1 MKRCWLITALLF
13 CAFFAFADTADDAA
27 AVNNAIRQ
35 GNCAFLY
42 EYINSKN
49 ADSVLEAK
57 AKRAIDLYSTEDTKA
72 ASYRTDTI
80 HLKVGSVP
88 ANLLEKVSQDPET
101 NLKELVSYLIK
112 GASDN
117 FARVKVL
124 HDWICYNIDYDT
136 DLFFKDSSKKQN
148 YCEVLQTRK
157 AISTGF
163 SALMKEMCTLAGFE
177 CVSIDGFAKGYG
189 YNGHLSETVE
199 HSWNAVNIESK
210 WYLIDVTWDTGY
222 LERKAFIRCYS
233 SEYLF
238 LDSRS
243 FLYTHLPKEDA
254 FQFYA
259 PVVSASQFEKEP
271 KLEGKFFDYG
281 FSLLDNKLAFFNKID
296 SEFSFEL
303 KCKTPKAYMA
313 TTLFTKNGQ
322 IVENAT
328 WLNKRAGI
336 ITPIVDVPDNSEYK
350 ARFYMQSKRPFPFS
364 VDIKTVEEVYL
375 PKLQQEYLEK
385 HLTLAELEIFKDAF
399 YKVQRNGKYY
409 YADDPFDTKKLRTV
423 TKIFDL
429 LYPKGTVFTEEIFS
443 FYVSSADSYEG
454 YGSDNLRYPFQERE
468 FRTSANTNLVSP
480 VTGCLKQG
488 ETYKF
493 EVQTSD
499 YTNFYILLPDS
510 VKWSKK
516 NLQTELYELEFQI
529 PSGLSALTIYNTSR
543 KALFTFKVEP

>member
-1 MKRCWLITALLF
+1 MKKYCLIIILF
-13 CAFFAFADTADDAA
+13 FCIFLVFADDAD

-35 GNCAFLY
+35 GNCAFLFD
-42 EYINSKN
+42 YINSKN

-57 AKRAIDLYSTEDTKA
+57 AKRAIDLYSAEDTKA

-88 ANLLEKVSQDPET
+88 ANLSEKVTQDPET

-136 DLFFKDSSKKQN
+136 DLFFRDSSKKQN

-243 FLYTHLPKEDA
+243 FLYTHLPKDK
-254 FQFYA
+254 
-259 PVVSASQFEKEP
+259 SA
-271 KLEGKFFDYG
+271 
-281 FSLLDNKLAFFNKID
+281 
-296 SEFSFEL
+296 
-303 KCKTPKAYMA
+303 
-313 TTLFTKNGQ
+313 
-322 IVENAT
+322 
-328 WLNKRAGI
+328 WR
-336 ITPIVDVPDNSEYK
+336 
-350 ARFYMQSKRPFPFS
+350 
-364 VDIKTVEEVYL
+364 
-375 PKLQQEYLEK
+375 
-385 HLTLAELEIFKDAF
+385 
-399 YKVQRNGKYY
+399 
-409 YADDPFDTKKLRTV
+409 
-423 TKIFDL
+423 
-429 LYPKGTVFTEEIFS
+429 
-443 FYVSSADSYEG
+443 
-454 YGSDNLRYPFQERE
+454 
-468 FRTSANTNLVSP
+468 
-480 VTGCLKQG
+480 
-488 ETYKF
+488 
-493 EVQTSD
+493 
-499 YTNFYILLPDS
+499 
-510 VKWSKK
+510 
-516 NLQTELYELEFQI
+516 
-529 PSGLSALTIYNTSR
+529 
-543 KALFTFKVEP
+543 